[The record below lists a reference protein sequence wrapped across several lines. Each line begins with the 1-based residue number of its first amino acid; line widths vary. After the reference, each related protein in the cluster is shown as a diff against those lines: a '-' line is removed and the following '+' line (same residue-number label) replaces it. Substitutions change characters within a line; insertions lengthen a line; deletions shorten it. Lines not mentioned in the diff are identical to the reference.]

1 LWSVE
6 PLGEARTPLAVF
18 FSILLGASVQAFL
31 RIIIGGTFC
40 MLAASCTTPD
50 TLPPWFDAVERLPI
64 HSITVEGQ
72 RIAYLDRGT
81 GPAVVLI
88 HGFGGSMW
96 QWEHQQSALAQHF
109 RVITPDLPGS
119 GLSDKPD
126 IAYTPEEMLQFL
138 AGFLDA
144 LRIPQA
150 SLVGNSMGAGLAIGM
165 ALDHPDRV
173 SKLVL
178 ISGLPPRVM
187 DHLTNP
193 TIKRALT
200 TGTPSWLV
208 SFGNWLFGGLMV
220 DRILKEIV
228 YDHTLLTPAVL
239 ERSNRNRQRPGLIKP
254 LMTVGDNLPAWEE
267 RYAPRIGTISQ
278 PTMILWGE
286 EDRVFPIKAGRLL
299 HELIQKSAFAAI
311 PRAGHIPQWEQPEPV
326 NTHLRSF
333 LLP

>member
-1 LWSVE
+1 M
-6 PLGEARTPLAVF
+6 
-18 FSILLGASVQAFL
+18 QAFL
-31 RIIIGGTFC
+31 RMMIGGLLSMT
-40 MLAASCTTPD
+40 LGSCTTPD
-50 TLPPWFDAVERLPI
+50 PLPPWFDSFERLPLK
-64 HSITVEGQ
+64 SVMVDGQ
-72 RIAYLDRGT
+72 RISYLDQGQ
-81 GPAVVLI
+81 GPPVLLI

-96 QWEHQQSALAQHF
+96 QWEHQQSALATRF

-126 IAYTPEEMLQFL
+126 IAYTPDEMLHFL
-138 AGFLDA
+138 TEFLDA

-165 ALDHPDRV
+165 ALDQPDRV

-187 DHLTNP
+187 DHLANP
-193 TIKRALT
+193 SIKRALT
-200 TGTPSWLV
+200 AGTPSWLV
-208 SFGNWLFGGLMV
+208 SFGNFLFGGLMV

-267 RYAPRIGTISQ
+267 RYAPRIGTITQ

-286 EDRVFPIKAGRLL
+286 EDRVFPIKAGKLL
-299 HELIQKSAFAAI
+299 HELIPKSAFTAI

-326 NTHLRSF
+326 NAYLRSF

>member
-1 LWSVE
+1 M
-6 PLGEARTPLAVF
+6 
-18 FSILLGASVQAFL
+18 QAFL
-31 RIIIGGTFC
+31 RMMIGGLLSMT
-40 MLAASCTTPD
+40 LGSCTTPD
-50 TLPPWFDAVERLPI
+50 PLPPWFDSFERLPLK
-64 HSITVEGQ
+64 SVMVDGQ
-72 RIAYLDRGT
+72 RIAYLDQGQ
-81 GPAVVLI
+81 GPPVLLI

-96 QWEHQQSALAQHF
+96 QWEHQQSALATRF
-109 RVITPDLPGS
+109 RIITPDLPGS

-126 IAYTPEEMLQFL
+126 IAYTPDEMLQFL

-187 DHLTNP
+187 DHLANP

-200 TGTPSWLV
+200 ASTPSWLV
-208 SFGNWLFGGLMV
+208 SFGNFLFGGLMV
-220 DRILKEIV
+220 DRILKDIV

-267 RYAPRIGTISQ
+267 RYAPRIGTITQ

-286 EDRVFPIKAGRLL
+286 EDRVFPIKAGKLL
-299 HELIQKSAFAAI
+299 HELIPKSAFTAI

-326 NTHLRSF
+326 NAYLRSF